1 MRPIG
6 TKQAKFAIK
15 KQKIEEKNQ
24 SLNEKTLELQRNG
37 VEAAIALADALALN
51 TNFKFI
57 ALLAS
62 DDPVRK
68 QWIEHEKKKFA
79 DKMKME
85 ERAKEPGTKETHDI
99 EVVAVSNVSP
109 STISMLSDNDGVRE
123 TFENEAS
130 KIVKGLFFT
139 TLLMSTKVVR
149 TLGKR

>member
-1 MRPIG
+1 M
-6 TKQAKFAIK
+6 
-15 KQKIEEKNQ
+15 
-24 SLNEKTLELQRNG
+24 
-37 VEAAIALADALALN
+37 N

-109 STISMLSDNDGVRE
+109 NVSPSTISMLSDNDGVHE
-123 TFENEAS
+123 TFENDGIENS
-130 KIVKGLFFT
+130 QGTLFHDP
-139 TLLMSTKVVR
+139 VDVDI
-149 TLGKR
+149 

>member
-1 MRPIG
+1 M
-6 TKQAKFAIK
+6 
-15 KQKIEEKNQ
+15 
-24 SLNEKTLELQRNG
+24 
-37 VEAAIALADALALN
+37 N

-109 STISMLSDNDGVRE
+109 NVSPSTISMLSDNDGVHE